1 MIRCL
6 TCASLLLLVAAC
18 GDPTPGT
25 DAGSPLDAGSEPRD
39 AGATDTGLPLAD
51 SGTADRDG
59 DGVPDGGDCAP
70 DDPAVGA
77 TSSRPCD
84 RGCGAGVE
92 ACTGGV
98 WGACSA
104 PSDCTCDTPGMR
116 RVVTCGMCGMVSEEC
131 MDGRWQSVSMCLNEG
146 ECMPGAVEDRDQPRC
161 QVDQRICAMDCEW
174 GEWSTIVP
182 AGRCEAGEV
191 GHCFIGDDYLCT
203 SECMLVDN
211 PECP

>member
-6 TCASLLLLVAAC
+6 TYASLLLLVAAC
-18 GDPTPGT
+18 GEPGPGT
-25 DAGSPLDAGSEPRD
+25 DGGSLDAGTEPRD
-39 AGATDTGLPLAD
+39 AGSTDAGPPPAD
-51 SGTADRDG
+51 AGTDDRDG

-92 ACTGGV
+92 TCADGV

-116 RVVTCGMCGMVSEEC
+116 RVAACGMCGMVSEEC
-131 MDGRWQSVSMCLNEG
+131 MDGRWQSVSMCLNQG

-161 QVDQRICAMDCEW
+161 QVDQRICTEGCVW

-182 AGRCEAGEV
+182 AGPCEPGTMGFCSFDEDWRCVEGCV
-191 GHCFIGDDYLCT
+191 Q
-203 SECMLVDN
+203 VDN